1 MKSSKRA
8 SGEATRP
15 PMSSAPNE
23 TFKIFG
29 WLRRAQGQNPAASRC
44 TRHPSDKIS
53 ASEQR
58 RRKRIAKQIE
68 TPRRF
73 NGGDAMLELIDRAAK
88 TVQDA
93 EARANETERYTRNIA
108 ETAVKTLQRAVKRIQ
123 ELEAELESSRAKSPS
138 QARTN
143 IPDEIVRPRRMT
155 FIAHAHEKVAA
166 MTAYLQPR
174 RKADARSPDIWD
186 QGLSNVGWTEILAR
200 ADAALNDASAR
211 VPNRPYHHTINLVS
225 EQAA

>member
-8 SGEATRP
+8 SGEGAPP
-15 PMSSAPNE
+15 PMSSGPNKS
-23 TFKIFG
+23 FKMFG
-29 WLRRAQGQNPAASRC
+29 WLRRAKGQNPAASRC
-44 TRHPSDKIS
+44 TRHPSDKVS
-53 ASEQR
+53 AREQR
-58 RRKRIAKQIE
+58 LQKQIAKPIK

-73 NGGDAMLELIDRAAK
+73 NGGDAMLELIDQAAK

-93 EARANETERYTRNIA
+93 EARAYENERYTRNIA

-123 ELEAELESSRAKSPS
+123 ELEAELESSRAKPLS

-143 IPDEIVRPRRMT
+143 LPDEIVRPRRMT
-155 FIAHAHEKVAA
+155 FVAHAREKVAA

-174 RKADARSPDIWD
+174 RKADARSPGIWD

-200 ADAALNDASAR
+200 ADAALNEASAR
-211 VPNRPYHHTINLVS
+211 VSNRPYNQIHLVS

>member
-8 SGEATRP
+8 SGEATPP
-15 PMSSAPNE
+15 PMSSGPNE

-29 WLRRAQGQNPAASRC
+29 WLRRAKGQNPAASRC
-44 TRHPSDKIS
+44 TRLPSDKVS
-53 ASEQR
+53 AREQR
-58 RRKRIAKQIE
+58 LRKQIAKPIK

-73 NGGDAMLELIDRAAK
+73 NGGDAMLELIDQAAK

-93 EARANETERYTRNIA
+93 EARAHETERYTRTIA

-123 ELEAELESSRAKSPS
+123 ELEAELESSRAKPLS
-138 QARTN
+138 QARAN
-143 IPDEIVRPRRMT
+143 IPDEMAWPRRMT
-155 FIAHAHEKVAA
+155 FVAHARKKVAA

-174 RKADARSPDIWD
+174 RQADARSPGIWD

-200 ADAALNDASAR
+200 ADAALNEASAR
-211 VPNRPYHHTINLVS
+211 VPNRPYRTIHLVS